1 MVFESGQH
9 LMDFMM
15 KGLKLESKLESKL
28 ALKLRPKLDTS

>member
-1 MVFESGQH
+1 
-9 LMDFMM
+9 MDFMM